1 MSTPAS
7 APSASLEPRSERQD
21 IAAEI
26 QTAVRHTAVYG
37 LGNALAKFIGFLMIP
52 FYTHYLNPVDYGILE
67 ILDLSMSLLGMFL
80 AMGMTAAML
89 RCYAAAD
96 SDEAQRGVVGSAFLF
111 AAVTGLIVF
120 GLAFRAI
127 PAVSA
132 MIFGPKTPPVYL
144 LTAFASFIIGYIVN
158 VPRTYLRAR
167 EASGWFVGVET
178 ATLLLMLVLN
188 IVFIAVLRIGLM
200 GILCSSIV
208 AAGLQLIV
216 LTGWM
221 LRRVPM
227 RYSSPAL
234 HRMLAFGLPL
244 MFSNM
249 AVFTLNFADRFFLQ
263 HLRSL
268 DVVGIYAVGYKFAFM
283 LNFLLVQP
291 FYTMWQSRMY
301 VAHKNP
307 RHGLIFRQMC
317 ILYSV
322 LLISAGLTLAV
333 FSPEIVHLM
342 VGPQFADCQ
351 EVIPVVALAYVFYG
365 LGYFAETGM
374 LLRDRTKLV
383 GLLGACAAILNLGLN
398 YFLISWFGMMGAA
411 WATLLS
417 FAALA
422 LGSYILSES
431 VYPLHLG
438 VERVLAALGLGI
450 ALYWVS
456 RAAPQPLAV
465 ALVAKVALCVA
476 FPLLLWKMRVLSEAE
491 TATII
496 AARDQAW
503 SWVAARWHS
512 VRVGRPHGE
521 AWR

>member
-1 MSTPAS
+1 MSTSAS
-7 APSASLEPRSERQD
+7 ASPASLELRSERQD
-21 IAAEI
+21 ITAEI
-26 QTAVRHTAVYG
+26 QTAVRHTTVYG
-37 LGNALAKFIGFLMIP
+37 LGNVLAKFIGFLMIP

-96 SDEAQRGVVGSAFLF
+96 SREAQQGVVGSAFLF
-111 AAVTGLIVF
+111 AALTGLSAF
-120 GLAFRAI
+120 GLAFCAI

-132 MIFGPKTPPVYL
+132 MIFGPRTPSVYL

-178 ATLLLMLVLN
+178 ATLLLALVLN
-188 IVFIAVLRIGLM
+188 VVFIAVLRIGLM
-200 GILCSSIV
+200 GILCSSLV
-208 AAGLQLIV
+208 AVGLQLVV

-234 HRMLAFGLPL
+234 RRMLAFGLPL

-301 VAHKNP
+301 VAHQNP
-307 RHGLIFRQMC
+307 RHRLIFRQMC
-317 ILYSV
+317 TLYSV

-333 FSPEIVHLM
+333 FSPEIVRFM
-342 VGPQFADCQ
+342 VGPRFAGCQ

-374 LLRDRTKLV
+374 FLRDRTKLV
-383 GLLGACAAILNLGLN
+383 GLLGACAAVLNLGLN
-398 YFLISWFGMMGAA
+398 YFLISRFGMMGAA

-431 VYPLHLG
+431 VYPLNLG
-438 VERVLAALGLGI
+438 MERVLAALGLGI
-450 ALYWVS
+450 ALYWTS
-456 RAAPQPLAV
+456 RAAPQPLAL
-465 ALVAKVALCVA
+465 ALVAKVALCMA
-476 FPLLLWKMRVLSEAE
+476 FPLLLWALRVLSEE
-491 TATII
+491 EIATIL
-496 AARDQAW
+496 AARNQAW
-503 SWVAARWHS
+503 SWVAARWQGI
-512 VRVGRPHGE
+512 RVDQPHGE